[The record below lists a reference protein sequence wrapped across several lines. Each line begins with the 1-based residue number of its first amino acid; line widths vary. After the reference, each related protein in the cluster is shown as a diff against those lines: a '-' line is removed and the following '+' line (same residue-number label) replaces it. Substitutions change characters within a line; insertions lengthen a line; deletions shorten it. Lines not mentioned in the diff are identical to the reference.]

1 MTTMLDDHATRGSEV
16 WRKRVS
22 RGQLRRLERLAEAP
36 RRDEAAND
44 PLLMRDGESLE
55 DWLARTVTR
64 ATAEQLYDAWEL
76 DQQLA
81 VRGIQVAVRVA
92 MDRMV
97 IANAVPRG
105 LPRYREIRREAWRV
119 LYQELR
125 YLRVPVAE
133 IKGILTWAVGE
144 FPEASA

>member
-1 MTTMLDDHATRGSEV
+1 MTLMLDDHATRGSEV

-22 RGQLRRLERLAEAP
+22 RGQLRRLERMAEAR

-55 DWLARTVTR
+55 DWLGRTVTR

-81 VRGIQVAVRVA
+81 VRGIQFACRVA
-92 MDRMV
+92 MDRM
-97 IANAVPRG
+97 ILANA
-105 LPRYREIRREAWRV
+105 LPRSLLKHHEIRREAWRA
-119 LYQELR
+119 LCQDLSW
-125 YLRVPVAE
+125 LRVPPQE
-133 IKGILTWAVGE
+133 IRTIVTWAVGE